1 MNTQEL
7 QLSDIVAGAWR
18 MANWQMTPEQRLD
31 WIEQCLARGITS
43 IDHADIYG
51 DYQVQRLFGE
61 ALRLKPG
68 VRDQLQ
74 LVSKCGIALLSG
86 HRPTH
91 QVKHYNT
98 SAAHITLSV
107 ERSLQELQTDR
118 LDLLLI
124 HRPDPLMDAD
134 EVARTFEDLQRQ
146 GKVLHFGVSNHT
158 PAQFSLLDNRFHLA
172 TNQIE
177 LSALQTTALTDGV
190 LDQAQQLRRR
200 PMVWSP
206 LGGGQLFNGQGDR
219 VQRTRAA
226 LQGVANSRG
235 VSLATAAYA
244 WVLRHPSRPHVVTG
258 TSRPE
263 GLQEAVD
270 ALRVHMNVQQWTQV
284 WAASLGHDV
293 P

>member
-1 MNTQEL
+1 MNPQEL
-7 QLSDIVAGAWR
+7 QLSNIVAGAWR
-18 MANWQMTPEQRLD
+18 MANWHMTPEQRLA

-61 ALRLKPG
+61 ALRLRPTL
-68 VRDQLQ
+68 RNQLQ
-74 LVSKCGIALLSG
+74 LVSKCGIALLSD

-118 LDLLLI
+118 LDLLLV

-134 EVARTFEDLQRQ
+134 EVARTFEDLQRA

-158 PAQFSLLDNRFHLA
+158 PTQFSLLDSRFALA

-177 LSALQTTALTDGV
+177 LSALQTTALTDGT

-206 LGGGQLFNGQGDR
+206 LGGGQLFTGQSER
-219 VQRTRAA
+219 AQRTRAA
-226 LQGVANSRG
+226 LQDVANTQG

-258 TSRPE
+258 TGRPE

-270 ALRVHMNVQQWTQV
+270 ALRVRLNTQQWTQV
-284 WAASLGHDV
+284 WAASSGHEV